1 MDNVM
6 EDVEAEKKEWDEA
19 YCQAKEH
26 IKAIK
31 EYNKSKEQ

>member
-6 EDVEAEKKEWDEA
+6 EDVEAAKEWDEA
-19 YCQAKEH
+19 YSRAKEH

-31 EYNKSKEQ
+31 ENGKSKEQ